1 MQQYRP
7 TKAVVDLDAITSN
20 VRQIIGAFPGF
31 TYYQGV
37 VKADSYGLRG
47 PDVMRAILDGGCN
60 FLCVSL
66 VEEALTVRAEFP
78 DVPVLILVPPPVET
92 LPLLSRQGISVTVA
106 TAEQAAAAASVD
118 GLKVHIRVNGGHDF
132 FGGPTSQPEFAALFN
147 SLRQSK
153 AVIEGIYLHNY
164 DGRSQ
169 QPTMAEFDVFEAV
182 TVDIDLAEIPVVSTS
197 VSLTLPWLEAKPY
210 ATACRIG
217 NIIYGIENDTMGLKN
232 CFQLLSQVTQVVTL
246 RAGQSI
252 GYCEAYKASADTEFI
267 GVVPI
272 GYGDG
277 FAKTNAGRDVF
288 VSGRRL
294 KIATV
299 TMDVTLLVGDADLRA
314 GDEVVLI
321 RDAAHLDEI
330 AEHTG
335 GVAEESIS
343 LLNERVYREYRRK
356 TPDSFA

>member
-7 TKAVVDLDAITSN
+7 TKLAIDLDAITSN
-20 VRQIIGAFPGF
+20 VRQIIATFPGF

-47 PDVMRAILDGGCN
+47 LDVMRAILDGGCN

-66 VEEALTVRAEFP
+66 VEEALTVRAAF

-92 LPLLSRQGISVTVA
+92 LPMLARQGISVTVA
-106 TAEQAAAAASVD
+106 TAEQATAAAGVD
-118 GLKVHIRVNGGHDF
+118 GLKVHIRVNGGHDV
-132 FGGPTSQPEFAALFN
+132 FGGPTSPDEFTALVGT
-147 SLRQSK
+147 LRRSK
-153 AVIEGIYLHNY
+153 AVIEGIYVHNY

-169 QPTMAEFDVFEAV
+169 QPTLDELAVFEAV
-182 TVDIDLAEIPVVSTS
+182 TSGIDLAEIPVVSTS
-197 VSLTLPWLEAKPY
+197 VSLTLPWLKAKPY

-217 NIIYGIENDTMGLKN
+217 NIIYGIENDTMNLRN
-232 CFQLLSQVTQVVTL
+232 CFQLVSQVTQVVTL
-246 RAGQSI
+246 HAGQSI
-252 GYCEAYKASADTEFI
+252 AYCQAYTASADTEFI

-277 FAKTNAGRDVF
+277 FAKNNAGRDVF
-288 VSGRRL
+288 VNGRRL
-294 KIATV
+294 KIATA
-299 TMDVTLLVGDADLRA
+299 TMDVTLLVGDADLRP

-321 RDAAHLDEI
+321 RDPAHLDEI

-343 LLNERVYREYRRK
+343 LLNERVYREYR
-356 TPDSFA
+356 

>member
-20 VRQIIGAFPGF
+20 VRQIIATFPGF

-37 VKADSYGLRG
+37 VKADSYGLRS
-47 PDVMRAILDGGCN
+47 PAVMRAILDGGCN

-66 VEEALTVRAEFP
+66 VEEALAARTEFP
-78 DVPVLILVPPPVET
+78 DVPILIFAPPPAET
-92 LPLLSRQGISVTVA
+92 LPLLRSQNITATVA
-106 TAEQAAAAASVD
+106 TLEQARAAAAVD
-118 GLKVHIRVNGGHDF
+118 GLKVHIRVNGGHDL
-132 FGGPTSQPEFAALFN
+132 FGGPTSPDEFAALYN
-147 SLRQSK
+147 TLRQSK
-153 AVIEGIYLHNY
+153 AVLDGIYMHNF
-164 DGRSQ
+164 DGRNLSA
-169 QPTMAEFDVFEAV
+169 TAAEFDVFEAV
-182 TVDIDLAEIPVVSTS
+182 TAGIDLNEIPVVSTS
-197 VSLTLPWLEAKPY
+197 FSLTLPWLKRKPY
-210 ATACRIG
+210 ATGARVG
-217 NIIYGIENDTMGLKN
+217 NIIYGIENDTMHLKN

-246 RAGQSI
+246 HAGQSI
-252 GYCEAYKASADTEFI
+252 GYCQAYTATQDTEFI

-277 FAKTNAGRDVF
+277 FAKNNAGRDVF
-288 VSGRRL
+288 VNGRRL

-299 TMDVTLLVGDADLRA
+299 TMDITLLVGDADLRA

-343 LLNERVYREYRRK
+343 LLNERVWREYKRSS
-356 TPDSFA
+356 PSSLA

>member
-1 MQQYRP
+1 MQRYRP
-7 TKAVVDLDAITSN
+7 TKAVIDLDAITSN
-20 VRQIIGAFPGF
+20 VRQIIDAFPAF

-47 PDVMRAILDGGCN
+47 PGVMRAILDGGCN
-60 FLCVSL
+60 SLCVSL
-66 VEEALTVRAEFP
+66 VEEALTARAGFP
-78 DVPVLILVPPPVET
+78 DVPILILVPPPVEA
-92 LPLLSRQGISVTVA
+92 LPLLSQQGIAVTVA
-106 TAEQAAAAASVD
+106 TAEQAVAAAAVP
-118 GLKVHIRVNGGHDF
+118 GLKVHIRVNGGHDL
-132 FGGPTSQPEFAALFN
+132 FGGPTSPDEFAALYH
-147 SLRQSK
+147 SLRRST
-153 AVIEGIYLHNY
+153 AVIEGVYLHNY
-164 DGRSQ
+164 DGRSE

-182 TVDIDLAEIPVVSTS
+182 TAGIDLAEIPVVSTS
-197 VSLTLPWLEAKPY
+197 VSLTLPWLEPKPY

-217 NIIYGIENDTMGLKN
+217 NIIYGIENETMNLKN

-246 RAGQSI
+246 RTGESI
-252 GYCEAYKASADTEFI
+252 GYCEAYTALADTEFI

-277 FAKTNAGRDVF
+277 FAKNNAGRDVF
-288 VSGRRL
+288 VNGRRL

-299 TMDVTLLVGDADLRA
+299 TMDITLLVGDADLRA

-330 AEHTG
+330 AAHTG

-343 LLNERVYREYRRK
+343 LLNERVYRQYRGGNA
-356 TPDSFA
+356 S